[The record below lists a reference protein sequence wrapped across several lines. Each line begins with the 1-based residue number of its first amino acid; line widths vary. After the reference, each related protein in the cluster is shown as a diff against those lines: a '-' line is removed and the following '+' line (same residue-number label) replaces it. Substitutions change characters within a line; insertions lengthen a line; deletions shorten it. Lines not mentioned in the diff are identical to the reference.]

1 MSPIRKLAVRISGT
15 VVRWASPG
23 CKEWAEGLAREVE
36 FIGSDW
42 SALGWAIGSLQ
53 VVLDR
58 RQAPIGSGSKPARPS
73 RLKVMFWL
81 LYLEVCFWSGMEML
95 TATGWQQRL
104 GWGLVL
110 LAWGY
115 WAACSVLNWL
125 RDRWQPST
133 SDIEAYRRFLR
144 TGLEL
149 KLSRYRTVRRWFP
162 SLAIFSGSVG
172 YSLIGGEVHFWG
184 YFILGLLILPLQ
196 LDTAANIQ
204 GRIERMD
211 ALIAEGPPVNLR
223 LNGKRLHSDHW
234 GRAQTPKPGSGS
246 REYFSSQR
254 TP

>member
-1 MSPIRKLAVRISGT
+1 MSPIRKLAVRILGA

-42 SALGWAIGSLQ
+42 SALGWAIGSFQ
-53 VVLDR
+53 VVLNR
-58 RQAPIGSGSKPARPS
+58 REASIGSGSKPARPS
-73 RLKVMFWL
+73 RLDVMFWL
-81 LYLEVCFWSGMEML
+81 LYLEMCFWSGTRML

-104 GWGLVL
+104 GWGLAL
-110 LAWGY
+110 LACGY

-144 TGLEL
+144 EGLEL

-162 SLAIFSGSVG
+162 SLANFSGWVG
-172 YSLIGGEVHFWG
+172 YLLIRGEVHFWG
-184 YFILGLLILPLQ
+184 YFILGWLLILPLH

-211 ALIAEGPPVNLR
+211 ALIAEGQPVNLR

-234 GRAQTPKPGSGS
+234 GRPHPETPT
-246 REYFSSQR
+246 RL
-254 TP
+254 